1 MNWAKILKF
10 EEDRELD
17 KYREHHKQL
26 EKLAKEIKGGY
37 GSLGYQGDEIN
48 EILQKALEIMDGV
61 IEDYSNPENWDEK
74 GQWIG

>member
-10 EEDRELD
+10 KEDRELD

-26 EKLAKEIKGGY
+26 EELAREIKDGY

-61 IEDYSNPENWDEK
+61 IEDYSNPENWNEE